1 MLDSTCWSPTNT
13 PNHATKLLV
22 SNMFVFVPVGYGQ
35 ANEKSWAGYGQ
46 AWQKFRTEPSAMNIA

>member
-1 MLDSTCWSPTNT
+1 MP
-13 PNHATKLLV
+13 TKLLV

-46 AWQKFRTEPSAMNIA
+46 AWQKFRTEVCFEPSAMNIA